1 MDNYEPA
8 TTARYQQLYD
18 RMAPFYATGMR
29 LLPVWRR
36 YTEAVLPWLDEAAAA
51 GPVLEIGPGP
61 GVLLTK
67 LALRFDVAVGLDLS
81 SGMLARSQQRLH
93 DAGLPARLVQG
104 NAATLPLASGSF
116 AAVVLTFAFSAFPD
130 GLAAMQ
136 EIARILQPDGLLV
149 LVDAA
154 EPDDGNA
161 AGMALARTWELFGD
175 FMRDEAG
182 LMRQTGLEVIDCHN
196 FGAFQKH
203 PVDGRQARVYAS
215 YVPAVTSPPSPVQLV
230 WKNWPRGR
238 STRS

>member
-1 MDNYEPA
+1 MNNQ
-8 TTARYQQLYD
+8 TTATSPTIEPYQQLYD

-36 YTEAVLPWLDEAAAA
+36 YTEAVLPWLDEAATG
-51 GPVLEIGPGP
+51 GPILEVGPGP

-67 LALRFDVAVGLDLS
+67 LTRRFDVAVGLDLS
-81 SGMLARSQQRLH
+81 SGMLTQAQQRLR

-104 NAATLPLASGSF
+104 NAATLPFASSSF
-116 AAVVLTFAFSAFPD
+116 AAVTLTFAFSAFPD

-136 EIARILQPDGLLV
+136 EIARVLQPGGLLV

-161 AGMALARTWELFGD
+161 AGMALARMWEMFND

-182 LMRQTGLEVIDCHN
+182 LMRQAGLEIIECHN
-196 FGAFQKH
+196 FGAFRSIRLT
-203 PVDGRQARVYAS
+203 VGRRV
-215 YVPAVTSPPSPVQLV
+215 
-230 WKNWPRGR
+230 
-238 STRS
+238 STRRMSPR